1 MNKLIIGILSILV
14 FIPVKSAGQSVEMPS
29 TPQNQWV
36 FIITSIKDSI
46 SQEAVPAEFKLMNA
60 SDSTVV
66 TKGESSY
73 ESWTSDDGVHDME
86 RIVFVIPDFRTKYI
100 LNLNNKYYQRK
111 SVVFDFS
118 DKMTLETPMKDR
130 ELKIGPIFLTKKQNN
145 EQNQIN

>member
-73 ESWTSDDGVHDME
+73 ESWTSDDGEMVKCIFRSSYSHSSIVHCHVCSTHD
-86 RIVFVIPDFRTKYI
+86 IH
-100 LNLNNKYYQRK
+100 
-111 SVVFDFS
+111 
-118 DKMTLETPMKDR
+118 
-130 ELKIGPIFLTKKQNN
+130 
-145 EQNQIN
+145 